1 MDKIVYIRI
10 KSYIGNIAKI
20 IECEKRDKLTYT
32 LIRLET
38 YIGNIFD
45 GNTESSLK
53 MM

>member
-20 IECEKRDKLTYT
+20 IEYEKRDKLTYT

-38 YIGNIFD
+38 KNV
-45 GNTESSLK
+45 N
-53 MM
+53 